1 MKLKITVISLSL
13 LLLACSCSIFYRITG
28 FKPESIR
35 GMNYLQ
41 EAQTTE
47 QMIDFIVYC
56 YYVGEDYRYVDYSF
70 SSNLKR
76 TLKNDFAN

>member
-13 LLLACSCSIFYRITG
+13 LLLACSCSIFYSITG

-56 YYVGEDYRYVDYSF
+56 YYVGGGLPICGLFFQFKFEADI
-70 SSNLKR
+70 KE
-76 TLKNDFAN
+76 